1 MFNEEVIFSFS
12 RYFFTQDQVS
22 FGVDVGCWL
31 SRKVSGFLVAIWEI
45 ARLRA
50 VIRCGNWA
58 QYMYFLFGGSC
69 SEAEITKVNLGK
81 FE

>member
-12 RYFFTQDQVS
+12 RYFFSQDQVS

-45 ARLRA
+45 ARL
-50 VIRCGNWA
+50 
-58 QYMYFLFGGSC
+58 
-69 SEAEITKVNLGK
+69 
-81 FE
+81 